1 MWYYKNIEV
10 IDKEGAFSTSPVS
23 VDVRCYLF
31 GFTVWHSIFYN
42 FIMSWRIRELQS
54 ITTIIVVFIW
64 KKKGMNSLNSNYN
77 LIASWL
83 VAFTFATILMTY
95 IVTNCLSLLYRF
107 TIFYTLFNAHNQ
119 LYRIMFLLKKELY
132 QIIMKIGVAKVF
144 FFWEKDVA
152 KVVRLLGQ

>member
-1 MWYYKNIEV
+1 
-10 IDKEGAFSTSPVS
+10 
-23 VDVRCYLF
+23 
-31 GFTVWHSIFYN
+31 
-42 FIMSWRIRELQS
+42 MS
-54 ITTIIVVFIW
+54 
-64 KKKGMNSLNSNYN
+64 
-77 LIASWL
+77 
-83 VAFTFATILMTY
+83 Y

-144 FFWEKDVA
+144 FFGEKDVA

>member
-1 MWYYKNIEV
+1 MKNKGI
-10 IDKEGAFSTSPVS
+10 A
-23 VDVRCYLF
+23 
-31 GFTVWHSIFYN
+31 
-42 FIMSWRIRELQS
+42 
-54 ITTIIVVFIW
+54 ITIIIVVFIG

-77 LIASWL
+77 LIVSWL

-132 QIIMKIGVAKVF
+132 QIIMKIGVAKV
-144 FFWEKDVA
+144 V
-152 KVVRLLGQ
+152 VVRLLGQ

>member
-83 VAFTFATILMTY
+83 VAFTFATILMSY
-95 IVTNCLSLLYRF
+95 IVINCLLLLYRF

-144 FFWEKDVA
+144 FFRTKMWQK
-152 KVVRLLGQ
+152 L